1 VAAAMRDGVTG
12 LYAITPEINDT
23 GQLLVAARAAVE
35 GGARV
40 VQYRNKRTSSAKRL
54 EHAIG
59 LSAVCAKFGALF
71 IINDDIELALSV
83 EADGVHLGKTDG
95 SLAKARARLGPQ
107 RLLGASCYN
116 DLALAQA
123 ACDAGA
129 DHLAFGS
136 MFASS
141 TKPDAIRAP
150 LTLFAEARARGIH
163 VPLVA
168 IGGITLDHAP
178 AVISAGASAI
188 AVISDLFD
196 APDIR
201 IRAEQ
206 FSHLFKA
213 AS

>member
-1 VAAAMRDGVTG
+1 MMLNRIAG
-12 LYAITPEINDT
+12 LYAITPEIDDT
-23 GQLLVAARAAVE
+23 GPLLVAARAAVE

-40 VQYRNKRTSSAKRL
+40 LQYRNKRASAAKRL

-59 LSAVCAKFGALF
+59 LAAVCAKFGAVF
-71 IINDDIELALSV
+71 IVNDDIELALQV

-129 DHLAFGS
+129 DHIAFGS
-136 MFASS
+136 VFASI

-188 AVISDLFD
+188 AEISDLLD

>member
-1 VAAAMRDGVTG
+1 MRNELAG

-23 GQLLVAARAAVE
+23 GQLLIAVRAAVE

-40 VQYRNKRTSSAKRL
+40 VQYRNKRATPAKRL

-71 IINDDIELALSV
+71 IVNDDIELALKV

-95 SLAKARARLGPQ
+95 SLTKARARLGPQ

-116 DLALAQA
+116 DLALALA
-123 ACDAGA
+123 ARDAGA

-136 MFASS
+136 VFASN

-150 LTLFAEARARGIH
+150 LALFGEARARGIQ

-168 IGGITLDHAP
+168 IGGITLDNAP
-178 AVISAGASAI
+178 TVITAGATAI

-196 APDIR
+196 APNIR
-201 IRAEQ
+201 ARAEQ
-206 FSHLFKA
+206 FSHLFEA
-213 AS
+213 AT

>member
-1 VAAAMRDGVTG
+1 MRSSLAG
-12 LYAITPEINDT
+12 LYAITPEIGDT
-23 GQLLVAARAAVE
+23 GHLLVAARAAVE

-40 VQYRNKRTSSAKRL
+40 VQYRNKRAPAAKRL

-59 LSAVCAKFGALF
+59 LAAVCVKFGAVF
-71 IINDDIELALSV
+71 IVNDDIELALQV
-83 EADGVHLGKTDG
+83 DADGVHLGKTDG
-95 SLAKARARLGPQ
+95 RLAKARARLGPQ
-107 RLLGASCYN
+107 RRLGASCYN

-123 ACDAGA
+123 ARDAGA

-136 MFASS
+136 VFASN
-141 TKPDAIRAP
+141 TKPNAIRAP
-150 LTLFAEARARGIH
+150 LALFAEARALGIR

-168 IGGITLDHAP
+168 IGGITLGNAP
-178 AVISAGASAI
+178 AVIAAGASAI

-201 IRAEQ
+201 ARAQQ

-213 AS
+213 A